1 MAVTWS
7 IHNLERINI
16 VVNSKIWLKLIMY
29 LNTDDKIIYIYL
41 KSEFSSPKAPI
52 ATYTK
57 CSALFHL
64 TLPYFF
70 STKSEK
76 LCIFCQ
82 KNWHPHS
89 LFLHLV
95 HLFYLISDCS
105 IFRWITGKHVIDFF
119 AYLAKSYFVQ
129 ANSLKQYT
137 ICIIY
142 VSITCVFNNPFER
155 KISTQ
160 IFCLLV

>member
-7 IHNLERINI
+7 IHNLERIDI

-52 ATYTK
+52 GTYTK

-76 LCIFCQ
+76 LKIMY
-82 KNWHPHS
+82 
-89 LFLHLV
+89 FLSKKTDILT
-95 HLFYLISDCS
+95 LCSFTLCS